1 MATTRKM
8 DRKARVQ
15 ELAGDI
21 AVSSAFE
28 AAAVKELLELM
39 IQDATEALVDAQP
52 ADFQKL
58 QGEAQSLRKL
68 FTLVTRPAPALRSKE

>member
-1 MATTRKM
+1 M

-15 ELAGDI
+15 ELAADI

-39 IQDATEALVDAQP
+39 IADATEALVDAQP
-52 ADFQKL
+52 SDFQRL

-68 FTLVTRPAPALRSKE
+68 FTLVTRPALRSKE